1 MCKKLTVAY
10 GDYIG
15 SRMVGWCVFNGKDYS
30 FISDKTV
37 KAKIK
42 AGDLANGLMVDAE
55 DNVAIN
61 QEFTKSLMGKS
72 GLSFNPIT
80 AAGDEDDEPVMNK
93 YYALVKVVKA
103 KDGTKYHFITN
114 RCGYEIFSEE
124 QLKAMLAV
132 LDMGG
137 IKLGADW
144 YMGLLMWRMPQRA
157 RTRPRGSPRGRG
169 RSEMTASFVAGFT
182 CCSMVVFLYLLYELL
197 QVARELVS
205 ILRESLEELRED

>member
-37 KAKIK
+37 KTKITS
-42 AGDLANGLMVDAE
+42 GDMVNGLRVDE
-55 DNVAIN
+55 DGNVAID

-103 KDGTKYHFITN
+103 KEGASYHFITN

-132 LDMGG
+132 LEMGG
-137 IKLGADW
+137 VRMGPDGGLVIHKGVEVEDARAGQNKPQGGKGQEAGA
-144 YMGLLMWRMPQRA
+144 
-157 RTRPRGSPRGRG
+157 
-169 RSEMTASFVAGFT
+169 
-182 CCSMVVFLYLLYELL
+182 
-197 QVARELVS
+197 
-205 ILRESLEELRED
+205 

>member
-10 GDYIG
+10 GDLIG

-37 KAKIK
+37 KAKIGN
-42 AGDLANGLMVDAE
+42 GDLVNGLKLDE
-55 DNVAIN
+55 EKNVVID

-72 GLSFNPIT
+72 GLSFNPIM
-80 AAGDEDDEPVMNK
+80 AEGDEDNESVMNK
-93 YYALVKVVKA
+93 YYALVKVVRA

-137 IKLGADW
+137 IQLGAD
-144 YMGLLMWRMPQRA
+144 GALMVHGAVDVEDTTGNQNKPQGA
-157 RTRPRGSPRGRG
+157 NGKG
-169 RSEMTASFVAGFT
+169 AG
-182 CCSMVVFLYLLYELL
+182 
-197 QVARELVS
+197 A
-205 ILRESLEELRED
+205 

>member
-42 AGDLANGLMVDAE
+42 AGDLVNGLMVDAE

-137 IKLGADW
+137 IKLGAD
-144 YMGLLMWRMPQRA
+144 GALVVH
-157 RTRPRGSPRGRG
+157 GS
-169 RSEMTASFVAGFT
+169 VD
-182 CCSMVVFLYLLYELL
+182 V
-197 QVARELVS
+197 
-205 ILRESLEELRED
+205 EDATEGQNKAQGAPKGKGAV

>member
-1 MCKKLTVAY
+1 MCKKVTVAY

-15 SRMVGWCVFNGKDYS
+15 NRLVAWCCWNGKDYS

-37 KAKIK
+37 KARIK
-42 AGDLANGLMVDAE
+42 AGDLVNGLMVDAE

-80 AAGDEDDEPVMNK
+80 AVGDEDDEPVMNK

-137 IKLGADW
+137 IKLGAD
-144 YMGLLMWRMPQRA
+144 GALVVHGAVDVEDTTEGQNKAQRA
-157 RTRPRGSPRGRG
+157 PKDGKG
-169 RSEMTASFVAGFT
+169 
-182 CCSMVVFLYLLYELL
+182 
-197 QVARELVS
+197 VS
-205 ILRESLEELRED
+205 

>member
-15 SRMVGWCVFNGKDYS
+15 SRMVGWCVFNGKDYN

-37 KAKIK
+37 KAKIGN
-42 AGDLANGLMVDAE
+42 GDLVNGLAVDA
-55 DNVAIN
+55 DGNVVID

-80 AAGDEDDEPVMNK
+80 TADDEDEPVMNK
-93 YYALVKVVKA
+93 YYALVKVVEA

-132 LDMGG
+132 LEMGG
-137 IKLGADW
+137 VKMGPDGA
-144 YMGLLMWRMPQRA
+144 LMIHKGVEVEDA
-157 RTRPRGSPRGRG
+157 RTGQNKPQGGKG
-169 RSEMTASFVAGFT
+169 QEAG
-182 CCSMVVFLYLLYELL
+182 
-197 QVARELVS
+197 A
-205 ILRESLEELRED
+205 